1 MLAIARVAPRA
12 APCTTLRLAAHA
24 SRTALRGAAI
34 IPRRPLA
41 GRARR
46 PKRRGPAKPPPNK
59 APNQAP
65 NQAPEGANKPP
76 PWTGWWKDEAPP
88 DGESVGRTLWGLA
101 KFGFYFWGVTTYVV
115 DLTLCTGPSMEPT
128 LNANSDLVLL
138 DRVSPRLGRIATGDI
153 VVADSPT
160 RPGETVCK
168 RVAAVAGER
177 IPGSFF
183 ADVVPPGCVWLLGDN
198 RRNSTDSRI
207 YGPVPTDV
215 IKGRVVLRVWP
226 LDQARFFI

>member
-24 SRTALRGAAI
+24 SRTALRGAAL

-46 PKRRGPAKPPPNK
+46 PKRRGPAKPPPHK
-59 APNQAP
+59 AP
-65 NQAPEGANKPP
+65 ETSKPP

>member
-1 MLAIARVAPRA
+1 M
-12 APCTTLRLAAHA
+12 
-24 SRTALRGAAI
+24 
-34 IPRRPLA
+34 
-41 GRARR
+41 
-46 PKRRGPAKPPPNK
+46 
-59 APNQAP
+59 
-65 NQAPEGANKPP
+65 
-76 PWTGWWKDEAPP
+76 
-88 DGESVGRTLWGLA
+88 WGLA
-101 KFGFYFWGVTTYVV
+101 KFGLYFYGVTTYVV

-177 IPGSFF
+177 VPGSFL

-226 LDQARFFI
+226 LDQARLFI

>member
-24 SRTALRGAAI
+24 SRTASRGAAL

-46 PKRRGPAKPPPNK
+46 PKRRIPAKPPPKK
-59 APNQAP
+59 AP
-65 NQAPEGANKPP
+65 ETSKPP
-76 PWTGWWKDEAPP
+76 PWAGWWKDEAPP

-168 RVAAVAGER
+168 RVSAVAGER

-226 LDQARFFI
+226 LDQARLFI

>member
-24 SRTALRGAAI
+24 SRTALRGAAF

-46 PKRRGPAKPPPNK
+46 PKRRGPAKPPPHK
-59 APNQAP
+59 AP
-65 NQAPEGANKPP
+65 ETNKPP
-76 PWTGWWKDEAPP
+76 PWAGWWKDEAPP

-168 RVAAVAGER
+168 RVSAVAGER

-226 LDQARFFI
+226 LDQARLFI

>member
-24 SRTALRGAAI
+24 SRTASRGAAL

-46 PKRRGPAKPPPNK
+46 PKRRGPAKPPPHK
-59 APNQAP
+59 AP
-65 NQAPEGANKPP
+65 ETSKPP
-76 PWTGWWKDEAPP
+76 PWAGWWKDEAPP

-101 KFGFYFWGVTTYVV
+101 KFGLYFYGVTTYVV

-168 RVAAVAGER
+168 RVSAVAGER

>member
-24 SRTALRGAAI
+24 SRTALRVAAPT
-34 IPRRPLA
+34 PRRPLA

-46 PKRRGPAKPPPNK
+46 PKRRIPAKPPPKK
-59 APNQAP
+59 AP
-65 NQAPEGANKPP
+65 ETSKPP

-226 LDQARFFI
+226 LDQARLFI

>member
-1 MLAIARVAPRA
+1 MMLAVVRVAPRV
-12 APCTTLRLAAHA
+12 A
-24 SRTALRGAAI
+24 SRGAAF

-46 PKRRGPAKPPPNK
+46 PKRRIPAKPPPKK
-59 APNQAP
+59 AP
-65 NQAPEGANKPP
+65 ETSKPP
-76 PWTGWWKDEAPP
+76 PWAGWWKDEAPP

-101 KFGFYFWGVTTYVV
+101 KFGLYFYGVTTYVV

-168 RVAAVAGER
+168 RVSAVAGER

-226 LDQARFFI
+226 LDQARLFI

>member
-1 MLAIARVAPRA
+1 MLAIACVAPRA

-24 SRTALRGAAI
+24 SRTASRGAAF

-46 PKRRGPAKPPPNK
+46 PKRRGPAKPPPHK
-59 APNQAP
+59 AP
-65 NQAPEGANKPP
+65 ETSKPP
-76 PWTGWWKDEAPP
+76 PWAGWWKDEAPP

-101 KFGFYFWGVTTYVV
+101 KFGLYFYGVTTYVV

-168 RVAAVAGER
+168 RVSAVAGER

-226 LDQARFFI
+226 LDQARLFI

>member
-1 MLAIARVAPRA
+1 MLAVARVAPRA

-24 SRTALRGAAI
+24 SRTALRGTAL

-46 PKRRGPAKPPPNK
+46 PKRRDPAKPPPKK
-59 APNQAP
+59 AP
-65 NQAPEGANKPP
+65 ETSKPP
-76 PWTGWWKDEAPP
+76 PWAGWWKDEAPP

-207 YGPVPTDV
+207 YGPVPTGIV
-215 IKGRVVLRVWP
+215 KGRVVLRVWP

>member
-24 SRTALRGAAI
+24 SRTASRGAAF

-46 PKRRGPAKPPPNK
+46 PKRRIPAKPPPHK
-59 APNQAP
+59 AP
-65 NQAPEGANKPP
+65 ETNKPP

-128 LNANSDLVLL
+128 LNANSALVLL

-168 RVAAVAGER
+168 RVSAVAGER

-226 LDQARFFI
+226 LDQARLFI

>member
-1 MLAIARVAPRA
+1 MQCVQQSCREHDACRGARRAARARHHAPRCA
-12 APCTTLRLAAHA
+12 RF
-24 SRTALRGAAI
+24 

-46 PKRRGPAKPPPNK
+46 PKRRGPAKPPPHK
-59 APNQAP
+59 APEAKP
-65 NQAPEGANKPP
+65 GGCKPP
-76 PWTGWWKDEAPP
+76 PWAGWWKDEAPP

-101 KFGFYFWGVTTYVV
+101 KFGLYFYGVTTYVV

-168 RVAAVAGER
+168 RVSAVAGER
-177 IPGSFF
+177 VPGSFF

-207 YGPVPTDV
+207 SRAD
-215 IKGRVVLRVWP
+215 GRHEGTGVLRVWP
-226 LDQARFFI
+226 LDQARLFI

>member
-24 SRTALRGAAI
+24 SRTASRGAAF

-46 PKRRGPAKPPPNK
+46 PKRRGPAKPPPHK
-59 APNQAP
+59 AP
-65 NQAPEGANKPP
+65 ETSKPP

-168 RVAAVAGER
+168 RVSAVAGER

>member
-24 SRTALRGAAI
+24 SRTALRGAAF

-46 PKRRGPAKPPPNK
+46 PKRRGPAKPPPHK
-59 APNQAP
+59 AP
-65 NQAPEGANKPP
+65 ETSKPP

-168 RVAAVAGER
+168 RVSAVAGER

-226 LDQARFFI
+226 LDQARLFI

>member
-1 MLAIARVAPRA
+1 M
-12 APCTTLRLAAHA
+12 T
-24 SRTALRGAAI
+24 S
-34 IPRRPLA
+34 
-41 GRARR
+41 
-46 PKRRGPAKPPPNK
+46 
-59 APNQAP
+59 
-65 NQAPEGANKPP
+65 KPP

-226 LDQARFFI
+226 LDQARLFI

>member
-1 MLAIARVAPRA
+1 M
-12 APCTTLRLAAHA
+12 
-24 SRTALRGAAI
+24 
-34 IPRRPLA
+34 
-41 GRARR
+41 
-46 PKRRGPAKPPPNK
+46 
-59 APNQAP
+59 
-65 NQAPEGANKPP
+65 
-76 PWTGWWKDEAPP
+76 
-88 DGESVGRTLWGLA
+88 WGLA
-101 KFGFYFWGVTTYVV
+101 KFGLYFYGVTTYVV

-207 YGPVPTDV
+207 YGPVPTGIV
-215 IKGRVVLRVWP
+215 KGRVVLRVWP
-226 LDQARFFI
+226 LDQARLFI

>member
-1 MLAIARVAPRA
+1 MMLAVVRVAPRV
-12 APCTTLRLAAHA
+12 A
-24 SRTALRGAAI
+24 SRGAAF

-46 PKRRGPAKPPPNK
+46 PKRRIPAKPPPHK
-59 APNQAP
+59 AR
-65 NQAPEGANKPP
+65 ETSKPP

-168 RVAAVAGER
+168 RVSAVAGER

-226 LDQARFFI
+226 LDQARLFI

>member
-24 SRTALRGAAI
+24 SRTALRGAAF

-46 PKRRGPAKPPPNK
+46 PKRRGPAKPPPHKANK
-59 APNQAP
+59 AP

-101 KFGFYFWGVTTYVV
+101 KFGLYFYGVTTYVV

-168 RVAAVAGER
+168 RVAAVASER

-198 RRNSTDSRI
+198 RRNSTDSRV
-207 YGPVPTDV
+207 YGPVPTDIV
-215 IKGRVVLRVWP
+215 KGRVVLRVWP
-226 LDQARFFI
+226 LDQARVFI

>member
-24 SRTALRGAAI
+24 SRTALRGAAL

-41 GRARR
+41 GGARR
-46 PKRRGPAKPPPNK
+46 PKRRGPAKPPPHK
-59 APNQAP
+59 AP
-65 NQAPEGANKPP
+65 ETSKPP
-76 PWTGWWKDEAPP
+76 PWAGWWKDEAPP

-168 RVAAVAGER
+168 RVSAVAGER

-226 LDQARFFI
+226 LDQARLFI

>member
-1 MLAIARVAPRA
+1 MLAVARVAPRA
-12 APCTTLRLAAHA
+12 APCTALRLAAHA
-24 SRTALRGAAI
+24 SRTASRGAAL

-46 PKRRGPAKPPPNK
+46 PKRRGPAKPPPHK
-59 APNQAP
+59 AP
-65 NQAPEGANKPP
+65 ETSKPP
-76 PWTGWWKDEAPP
+76 PWAGWWKDEAPP

-168 RVAAVAGER
+168 RVAAIAGER

-198 RRNSTDSRI
+198 RRNSTDSRV
-207 YGPVPTDV
+207 YGPVPTDI

-226 LDQARFFI
+226 LDQARLFI

>member
-1 MLAIARVAPRA
+1 MLAVVRVAPRA
-12 APCTTLRLAAHA
+12 A
-24 SRTALRGAAI
+24 SRGAAFI
-34 IPRRPLA
+34 LRRPLA

-46 PKRRGPAKPPPNK
+46 PKRRIPAKPPPKK
-59 APNQAP
+59 AP
-65 NQAPEGANKPP
+65 ETSKPP
-76 PWTGWWKDEAPP
+76 PWAGWWKDETPP

-168 RVAAVAGER
+168 RVAAVAGASR
-177 IPGSFF
+177 AAFSPTSFPR
-183 ADVVPPGCVWLLGDN
+183 AASGCWATTAAT
-198 RRNSTDSRI
+198 RRTRGFTAACRRTS
-207 YGPVPTDV
+207 
-215 IKGRVVLRVWP
+215 
-226 LDQARFFI
+226 

>member
-24 SRTALRGAAI
+24 SRTALRGAAL

-46 PKRRGPAKPPPNK
+46 PKRRIPAKPPPKK
-59 APNQAP
+59 AP
-65 NQAPEGANKPP
+65 ETNKPP
-76 PWTGWWKDEAPP
+76 PWAGWWKDEAPP

-207 YGPVPTDV
+207 YGPVPTGIV
-215 IKGRVVLRVWP
+215 KGRVVLRVWP
-226 LDQARFFI
+226 LDQARLFI

>member
-1 MLAIARVAPRA
+1 MMLAVVRVTPRA
-12 APCTTLRLAAHA
+12 A
-24 SRTALRGAAI
+24 SRGAAFI
-34 IPRRPLA
+34 LRRPLA

-46 PKRRGPAKPPPNK
+46 PKRRGPAKPPPHK
-59 APNQAP
+59 AP
-65 NQAPEGANKPP
+65 ETSKPP

-207 YGPVPTDV
+207 YGPVPTGIV
-215 IKGRVVLRVWP
+215 KGRVVLRVWP
-226 LDQARFFI
+226 LDQARVFI

>member
-1 MLAIARVAPRA
+1 MLAVARVAPRA

-24 SRTALRGAAI
+24 SRTALRVAALT
-34 IPRRPLA
+34 PRRPLA

-46 PKRRGPAKPPPNK
+46 PKRRSPAKPPPN
-59 APNQAP
+59 
-65 NQAPEGANKPP
+65 QAPETNKPP

-168 RVAAVAGER
+168 RVSAVAGER

-198 RRNSTDSRI
+198 CRNSTDSRI
-207 YGPVPTDV
+207 YGPVPTGIV
-215 IKGRVVLRVWP
+215 KGRVVLRVWP
-226 LDQARFFI
+226 LDQARVFI

>member
-1 MLAIARVAPRA
+1 MLAVVRVAPRV
-12 APCTTLRLAAHA
+12 A
-24 SRTALRGAAI
+24 SRGAAF

-46 PKRRGPAKPPPNK
+46 PKRRIPAKPPPKK
-59 APNQAP
+59 AP
-65 NQAPEGANKPP
+65 ETSKPP

-101 KFGFYFWGVTTYVV
+101 KFGLYFYGVTTYVV

-168 RVAAVAGER
+168 RVSAVAGER

-207 YGPVPTDV
+207 YGPVPTGIV
-215 IKGRVVLRVWP
+215 KGRVVLRVWP
-226 LDQARFFI
+226 LDQARVFI

>member
-1 MLAIARVAPRA
+1 MLAVVRVAPRV
-12 APCTTLRLAAHA
+12 A
-24 SRTALRGAAI
+24 SRGAAF

-46 PKRRGPAKPPPNK
+46 PKRRIPAKPPPKK
-59 APNQAP
+59 AP
-65 NQAPEGANKPP
+65 ETNKPP

-101 KFGFYFWGVTTYVV
+101 KFGLYFYGVTTYVV

-168 RVAAVAGER
+168 RVAAIAGER

>member
-1 MLAIARVAPRA
+1 MMLAVVRVAPRA
-12 APCTTLRLAAHA
+12 A
-24 SRTALRGAAI
+24 SRGAAF

-46 PKRRGPAKPPPNK
+46 PKRRSPAKPPPK
-59 APNQAP
+59 
-65 NQAPEGANKPP
+65 QAPETNKPP

-168 RVAAVAGER
+168 RVSAVAGER

-226 LDQARFFI
+226 LDQARLFI

>member
-1 MLAIARVAPRA
+1 MLAVARVAPRA
-12 APCTTLRLAAHA
+12 APCTKLRLAAHA
-24 SRTALRGAAI
+24 SRTASRGAAL

-46 PKRRGPAKPPPNK
+46 PKRRIPAKPPPKK
-59 APNQAP
+59 AP
-65 NQAPEGANKPP
+65 ETSKPP
-76 PWTGWWKDEAPP
+76 PWAGWWKDEAPP

>member
-1 MLAIARVAPRA
+1 MMLAVVRVAPRA
-12 APCTTLRLAAHA
+12 ALCTTLRLAAHA
-24 SRTALRGAAI
+24 SRTALRGAAF

-46 PKRRGPAKPPPNK
+46 PKRRGPAKPPPHK
-59 APNQAP
+59 AP
-65 NQAPEGANKPP
+65 ETSKPP
-76 PWTGWWKDEAPP
+76 PWAGWWKDEAPP

-101 KFGFYFWGVTTYVV
+101 KFGLYFYGVTTYVV

-168 RVAAVAGER
+168 RVAAVASER

-207 YGPVPTDV
+207 YGPVPTGIV
-215 IKGRVVLRVWP
+215 KGRVVLRVWP
-226 LDQARFFI
+226 LDQARLFI

>member
-1 MLAIARVAPRA
+1 MMLAVARIAPRA
-12 APCTTLRLAAHA
+12 A
-24 SRTALRGAAI
+24 SRGAAF

-46 PKRRGPAKPPPNK
+46 PRRRIPAKPPPKK
-59 APNQAP
+59 AP
-65 NQAPEGANKPP
+65 ETNKPP

-168 RVAAVAGER
+168 RVSAVAGER

-207 YGPVPTDV
+207 YGPVPTGIV
-215 IKGRVVLRVWP
+215 KGRVVLRVWP
-226 LDQARFFI
+226 LDQARVFI

>member
-24 SRTALRGAAI
+24 SRTALRGAAF

-46 PKRRGPAKPPPNK
+46 PKRRGPAKPPPKK
-59 APNQAP
+59 AP
-65 NQAPEGANKPP
+65 ETSKPP

-168 RVAAVAGER
+168 RVSAVAGER

-226 LDQARFFI
+226 LDQARLFI

>member
-24 SRTALRGAAI
+24 SRTALRIAALT
-34 IPRRPLA
+34 PRRPLA

-46 PKRRGPAKPPPNK
+46 PKRRIPAKPPPKK
-59 APNQAP
+59 AP
-65 NQAPEGANKPP
+65 ETNKPP

-168 RVAAVAGER
+168 RVSAVAGER

-226 LDQARFFI
+226 LDQARLFI

>member
-1 MLAIARVAPRA
+1 MLAVARVAPRA

-24 SRTALRGAAI
+24 SRTALRGTAL

-46 PKRRGPAKPPPNK
+46 PKRRDPAKPPPKK
-59 APNQAP
+59 AP
-65 NQAPEGANKPP
+65 ETSKPP
-76 PWTGWWKDEAPP
+76 PWAGWWKDEAPP

-101 KFGFYFWGVTTYVV
+101 KFGLYFYGVTTYVV

-207 YGPVPTDV
+207 YGPVPTGIV
-215 IKGRVVLRVWP
+215 KGRVVLRVWP

>member
-1 MLAIARVAPRA
+1 MMLAVVRVAPRV
-12 APCTTLRLAAHA
+12 A
-24 SRTALRGAAI
+24 SRGAAF

-65 NQAPEGANKPP
+65 NQAPEGASKPP

-168 RVAAVAGER
+168 RVSAVAGER

>member
-1 MLAIARVAPRA
+1 MLAVVRVAPRV
-12 APCTTLRLAAHA
+12 A
-24 SRTALRGAAI
+24 SRGAAL

-46 PKRRGPAKPPPNK
+46 PKRRDPAKPPPNK
-59 APNQAP
+59 P
-65 NQAPEGANKPP
+65 PETSKPP

-177 IPGSFF
+177 VPGSFF

-226 LDQARFFI
+226 LDQARVFI

>member
-1 MLAIARVAPRA
+1 MGGAPSRILDSPSLFLGGADAIKDAKFLDEQAI
-12 APCTTLRLAAHA
+12 
-24 SRTALRGAAI
+24 TAVLSVG
-34 IPRRPLA
+34 
-41 GRARR
+41 
-46 PKRRGPAKPPPNK
+46 
-59 APNQAP
+59 
-65 NQAPEGANKPP
+65 
-76 PWTGWWKDEAPP
+76 DETPP

-168 RVAAVAGER
+168 RVSAVAGER

-207 YGPVPTDV
+207 YGSVPKDV

-226 LDQARFFI
+226 LDQARLFI

>member
-12 APCTTLRLAAHA
+12 APCTTHRLAAHA
-24 SRTALRGAAI
+24 SRTALRGAAL

-46 PKRRGPAKPPPNK
+46 PKRRGPAKPPPHK
-59 APNQAP
+59 AP
-65 NQAPEGANKPP
+65 ETSKPP
-76 PWTGWWKDEAPP
+76 PWAGWWKDEAPP

-160 RPGETVCK
+160 RPGEPVCK

-177 IPGSFF
+177 VPGSFF

-226 LDQARFFI
+226 LDQARLFI

>member
-12 APCTTLRLAAHA
+12 APCTTLRLAAHV
-24 SRTALRGAAI
+24 SRTALRGAAF

-46 PKRRGPAKPPPNK
+46 PKRRGPAKPPPHK
-59 APNQAP
+59 AP
-65 NQAPEGANKPP
+65 ETSKPP
-76 PWTGWWKDEAPP
+76 PWAGWWKDEAPP

-168 RVAAVAGER
+168 RVSAVAGER

>member
-1 MLAIARVAPRA
+1 M
-12 APCTTLRLAAHA
+12 
-24 SRTALRGAAI
+24 
-34 IPRRPLA
+34 
-41 GRARR
+41 
-46 PKRRGPAKPPPNK
+46 
-59 APNQAP
+59 
-65 NQAPEGANKPP
+65 
-76 PWTGWWKDEAPP
+76 
-88 DGESVGRTLWGLA
+88 WGLA

-153 VVADSPT
+153 IVADSPT

-168 RVAAVAGER
+168 RVSAVAGER
-177 IPGSFF
+177 VPGSFF

-226 LDQARFFI
+226 LDQARLFI